1 MTETRAWIEEEQH
14 SLPGLL
20 GRRLDHDPDG
30 EYLDVL
36 GVKFSAADVAR
47 DAGALAMSLR
57 ELGLEPG
64 DRVATLLE
72 N

>member
-47 DAGALAMSLR
+47 DAGALAMSP
-57 ELGLEPG
+57 LGAMYLQGLWEAAG
-64 DRVATLLE
+64 
-72 N
+72 